1 MSKSGLKTEGHH
13 AILSI
18 LEVYRSEILQKL
30 NERDRFCLYSWFQFF
45 DVSRAKFDL
54 HNKYMI

>member
-30 NERDRFCLYSWFQFF
+30 NKRDRFCLYSWFHFLTFLAQN
-45 DVSRAKFDL
+45 L
-54 HNKYMI
+54 TYTINI